1 MIKTA
6 AVSLL
11 CGFLGAALYGRLIP
25 PAAPTDY
32 IAVVSYTGANGKSL
46 SDTQIKLVH
55 ARAEQMAKAGYMVL
69 NESAMFKYPAHMQI
83 PQTVSQSA
91 K

>member
-11 CGFLGAALYGRLIP
+11 CGLLGAALYGRFVP

-32 IAVVSYTGANGKSL
+32 IAVVSYTGANGKEL
-46 SDTQIKLVH
+46 SDPQIKLVH
-55 ARAEQMAKAGYMVL
+55 ARAEAMAKAGYMIL
-69 NESAMFKYPAHMQI
+69 NESALYKYPAYMQI
-83 PQTVSQSA
+83 PQTVSSSA
-91 K
+91 N